1 MFTALSTV
9 RYFSYLTECLMAA
22 SLWLMFGYTAAT
34 TLYYFYIK
42 ATKGGNLGLK
52 TTLKTTYDHQ
62 ISHNTTS

>member
-1 MFTALSTV
+1 
-9 RYFSYLTECLMAA
+9 MAA